1 VRLSLRVQPRA
12 SRNEIVGWQDAT
24 LKLRVTAPPVD
35 GAANAAIA
43 RLLARALG
51 VSPSSISVVKG
62 RQAREKIVEVA
73 GLGAAEIRRRLA
85 EAGSV

>member
-1 VRLSLRVQPRA
+1 MRLSLRVQPRA